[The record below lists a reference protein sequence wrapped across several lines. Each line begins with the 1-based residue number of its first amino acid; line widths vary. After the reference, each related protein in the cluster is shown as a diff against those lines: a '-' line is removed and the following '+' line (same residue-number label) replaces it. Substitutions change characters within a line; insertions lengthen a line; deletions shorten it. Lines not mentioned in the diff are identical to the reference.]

1 MLLKSDILSFDLISI
16 IFYRVLL
23 SAILLILVI
32 TFPAYPQNENIKFK
46 HLSSDD
52 GLSQNFVS
60 CILQD
65 NKGFMWF
72 GTKDGLNRYD
82 GYSFVVYQH
91 DPFDTTTISDNFI
104 TSLFEDSRGYIW
116 VGTLTGGLNIFDRKT
131 ETFHQINY
139 TPNSS
144 KITVTEEVKAIVED
158 SKGNIWIGT
167 RGEGIFKLSFNRK
180 NSLDITYKQFISKSD
195 LPGSLSSN
203 IVSTIFFDSKGVL
216 WISTLTGLDKFN
228 FEKENFTHYEIQT
241 RNSKAPASFFDKTI
255 FSIHESQNGNL
266 WLGTLS
272 GLVRFDRQTGDYK
285 LYPHHFDVFRYGW
298 GSIMQIVEDNS
309 EKLWLATPGE
319 LMRFNPKTLS
329 YDYFKNDFYDPNSI
343 SYNSISSLFIDRTG
357 ILWVG
362 TSGMGINLY
371 DPKVN
376 RFSSLVIK
384 TDPLSRIT
392 GFSVRSIFQENRDIF
407 WLSTDVLFRWN
418 RRTGEIKSYETDSNR
433 PNDFGNTGP
442 YSIIKS
448 YDGKIWSA
456 TTEGL
461 YCYDPVTEEARQY
474 KFISSDTTGLP
485 QKEAFA
491 VFEDQEKNIW
501 AATEN
506 FFCRLINKGKG
517 VFESFRYQRPLPYNQ
532 RVRPVI
538 YQDRKGTFW
547 LGTRNGLL
555 LFDQQKKTF
564 YTYKND
570 PTKPNSLNNDI
581 INTICPDP
589 SNPDKILW
597 IGTSGGGLNRFNIDK
612 ESFEHFTEKDGLPN
626 NVVYGILPDSKG
638 NLWLST
644 NKGLSKFNPKEKSFR
659 NYDVNDG
666 LQSNEFNTGA
676 FYLGKTGEMFFG
688 GIKGLNYFYPDA
700 IKDNPYIPNVVI
712 TNLKL
717 GDKNISHKNENSILQ
732 KPISEINELVLSY
745 DQDVITFEFASLDY
759 SAPGKN
765 RYAYKLENLSKEW
778 IYSGSDRSATFTH
791 LPFGE
796 YVLLVKA
803 TNNDGIWNETGIA
816 LKLIITP
823 PWWSRWWAYIL
834 YSVFILSVLYLIRR
848 YELNRIKLKNQLKV
862 EKVETDT
869 LRNLDHLKSH
879 FFANISHEFRTPLT
893 LILGQVES
901 VLSSSIETKEKA
913 KLQVANRNARRL
925 LTLINQLLDLSKL
938 EAGSMELKAEQH
950 NIISF
955 LKSVFFSFESL
966 AESKKISLKF
976 ESEFANI
983 SLRYDADKME
993 KIICNLISN
1002 AFKFTSENGEIKL
1015 SVNIIPSSVEIKL
1028 KDTGIGISSDS
1039 LPNIFN
1045 RFYQVDG
1052 SSTRE
1057 HEGTGIGLALT
1068 KELVELHK
1076 GQITAS
1082 SKEGEGTEFTIHFPF
1097 DNSKIENEISYGL
1110 SDNNSYKENNFDM
1123 VEPAEIQLD
1132 SSDQNSQNG
1141 QGESSIKIQTQSNKE
1156 IILIVEDNADVRSYI
1171 REQLEID
1178 YKVIEAANG
1187 EEGIINAQI
1196 EIPDLII
1203 TDVMM
1208 PKMDGYKFSKIIRGD
1223 EKTSHIPIIM
1233 LTAKAGL
1240 DDKIEGLETG
1250 IDAYLTKPFSA
1261 RELKVRVKNL
1271 IYQREELRKRFSK
1284 TSIINPSEVSTISID
1299 QAFLEKTINT
1309 IKSNF
1314 EDEQFSVDK
1323 LAEQMNMSISQL
1335 NRKLNA
1341 LIDQPPGQLIRTF
1354 RLQRAADLLKQNA
1367 GTVAEICYKVG
1378 FNDQA
1383 YFSRAFKKQ
1392 FGVSPSEYKSAGQNQ
1407 T

>member
-1 MLLKSDILSFDLISI
+1 MLLKSNILSIDLKKIT
-16 IFYRVLL
+16 FYRALL
-23 SAILLILVI
+23 SMMLLILVI

-65 NKGFMWF
+65 QKGFMWF

-116 VGTLTGGLNIFDRKT
+116 VGTLNGSLNIFERET
-131 ETFHQINY
+131 ETFHHIQY
-139 TPNSS
+139 RS
-144 KITVTEEVKAIVED
+144 KISKIVNTDEIKAIDED
-158 SKGNIWIGT
+158 LKGNIWIAT
-167 RGEGIFKLSFNRK
+167 RGEGLFKLSLKTNNAF
-180 NSLDITYKQFISKSD
+180 DITYKQFISQLD
-195 LPGSLSSN
+195 IPGSISNN
-203 IVSTIFFDSKGVL
+203 IVSTLFIDSKNVL
-216 WISTLTGLDKFN
+216 WVGTLTGLDKFN
-228 FEKENFTHYEIQT
+228 MNDETFTHYNIQT
-241 RNSKAPASFFDKTI
+241 RNPKAPANDFDNAVL
-255 FSIHESQNGNL
+255 SIYECSDGNL
-266 WLGTLS
+266 WLGSLS
-272 GLVRFDRQTGDYK
+272 GLVKFDRLTGSYE
-285 LYPHHFDVFRYGW
+285 LFPNHYDVYRYGW
-298 GSIMQIVEDNS
+298 GSTMQIVEDDS
-309 EKLWLATPGE
+309 KKLWLATPGE
-319 LMRFNPKTLS
+319 LMRFDPKSNS
-329 YDYFKNDFYDPNSI
+329 YSYFRNDYNSPNTI
-343 SYNSISSLFIDRTG
+343 SYNSISSLHIDRTG

-362 TSGMGINLY
+362 TAGMGINLY
-371 DPKVN
+371 DPKIN
-376 RFSSLVIK
+376 RFSTLFIK
-384 TDPLSRIT
+384 ADPSSRIT
-392 GFSVRSIFQENRDIF
+392 GFSVRSILQESNDIY
-407 WLSTDVLFRWN
+407 WISTDVLFKWN
-418 RRTGEIKSYETDSNR
+418 RRTGETKSYETDSNR

-442 YSIIKS
+442 YSMIKS
-448 YDGKIWSA
+448 SDGKIWTA
-456 TTEGL
+456 TTEGVF
-461 YCYDPVTEEARQY
+461 CYDPANENAIQY
-474 KFISSDTTGLP
+474 KFNESDTTGLP

-491 VFEDQEKNIW
+491 VFEDHQKNIW

-506 FFCRLINKGKG
+506 YFCRLIDKEKGI
-517 VFESFRYQRPLPYNQ
+517 FQSFRYQTPQPYNQ

-538 YQDRKGTFW
+538 YQDNTGRFW
-547 LGTRNGLL
+547 IGTRNGLF
-555 LFDQQKKTF
+555 LFDLLKKTF
-564 YTYKND
+564 YSYKND
-570 PTKPNSLNNDI
+570 PAKPNSLNNDN

-597 IGTSGGGLNRFNIDK
+597 IGTSGGGLNKFNID
-612 ESFEHFTEKDGLPN
+612 EETFEHFTEKDGLPN

-644 NKGLSKFNPKEKSFR
+644 NKGLSKFNPKDKSFR

-676 FYLGKTGEMFFG
+676 FYRGKTGEMFFG

-700 IKDNPYIPNVVI
+700 IKDNPYIPNIVT

-717 GDKNISHKNENSILQ
+717 GDQYVSHKNENSILQ
-732 KPISEINELVLSY
+732 KPISETEELVLAY
-745 DQDVITFEFASLDY
+745 GENVITFEFASLDY
-759 SAPGKN
+759 SSPMKN
-765 RYAYKLENLSKEW
+765 RYAYKLENFNNDW
-778 IYSGSDRSATFTH
+778 IYSGSDRSATFTQ

-796 YVLLVKA
+796 YVLRVKA
-803 TNNDGIWNETGIA
+803 TNNDGVWNEKGIA

-823 PWWSRWWAYIL
+823 PWWSTWWAYLL
-834 YSVFILSVLYLIRR
+834 YAFALLSILYLIRR
-848 YELNRIKLKNQLKV
+848 YELNRLKLKNQLKL

-869 LRNLDHLKSH
+869 LRNLDSLKSH

-901 VLSSSIETKEKA
+901 VLSSNIETKEKG

-966 AESKKISLKF
+966 AESKKINLKF

-983 SLRYDADKME
+983 PLRYDADKME

-1002 AFKFTSENGEIKL
+1002 AFKFTSESGEIKL
-1015 SVNIIPSSVEIKL
+1015 SVNIILSSVEIKI
-1028 KDTGIGISSDS
+1028 KDTGVGINSDS
-1039 LPNIFN
+1039 LPHIFN

-1057 HEGTGIGLALT
+1057 HEGSGIGLALT

-1076 GQITAS
+1076 GQITVK
-1082 SKEGEGTEFTIHFPF
+1082 SKEGEGTEFIIHLPI
-1097 DNSKIENEISYGL
+1097 DSSKIENDIAYEL
-1110 SDNNSYKENNFDM
+1110 SNNNSYQENIPID
-1123 VEPAEIQLD
+1123 VEVLEAELIPNNQPA
-1132 SSDQNSQNG
+1132 
-1141 QGESSIKIQTQSNKE
+1141 SSIKNQESSPKE
-1156 IILIVEDNADVRSYI
+1156 IILIVEDNTDVRAYI
-1171 REQLEID
+1171 REQFVRKDSNGEND
-1178 YKVIEAANG
+1178 YKVIEAFNG
-1187 EEGIINAQI
+1187 EEGIKNAQI

-1208 PKMDGYKFSKIIRGD
+1208 PKMDGYQFSKNIRD
-1223 EKTSHIPIIM
+1223 NEKTSHIPIIM

-1271 IYQREELRKRFSK
+1271 IYQRKALRKRFSK
-1284 TSIINPSEVSTISID
+1284 ASIIKPSEVSTISID
-1299 QAFLEKTINT
+1299 QAFLEKTIKT
-1309 IKSNF
+1309 IESNLD
-1314 EDEQFSVDK
+1314 DEKFSVDI
-1323 LAEQMNMSISQL
+1323 LAEQMNMSVSQL

-1341 LIDQPPGQLIRTF
+1341 LIDQPPGQLIRNF

-1392 FGVSPSEYKSAGQNQ
+1392 FGVSPSEYKVK
-1407 T
+1407 